1 VKFIVGLGNPGKK
14 YARTRHNLGFFVIDR
29 LAKQHEVALTRKFC
43 GALIGEWLCDRETI
57 FLAKP
62 QAFMNRS
69 GEVVEAIL
77 REYDGTA
84 ENLIVVYD
92 DLDLPFGRIRIRSR
106 GSAGGHR
113 GISSIL
119 EHLAGA
125 PFDRVRIGIGRP
137 PEGTEPA
144 DFVLTPFDSQELAE
158 VEAMV
163 DRAADA
169 VTCLARNGVQRA
181 MELYNRA
188 P

>member
-1 VKFIVGLGNPGKK
+1 V
-14 YARTRHNLGFFVIDR
+14 
-29 LAKQHEVALTRKFC
+29 
-43 GALIGEWLCDRETI
+43 IGEWLCDGERI

-69 GEVVEAIL
+69 GEVVEGIL
-77 REYDGTA
+77 REYHGTA

-92 DLDLPFGRIRIRSR
+92 DLDLAFGRIRIRSK

-144 DFVLTPFDSQELAE
+144 DFVLAPFDSQELAE
-158 VEAMV
+158 VDAMV
-163 DRAADA
+163 GRAADA
-169 VTCLARNGVQRA
+169 VTCLVRNGAQRA